1 MTIEAEDISKVEKLI
16 LAELQTAPDGATLAN
31 NIKTSA
37 DDLINGWLI
46 DAFIN
51 VTQTN
56 PVSQAEA
63 VMIQYAINTLK
74 GN

>member
-16 LAELQTAPDGATLAN
+16 LAELQTAQDGATLAN
-31 NIKTSA
+31 NVKTSA

-63 VMIQYAINTLK
+63 VMIQDAINTLK